1 MAAVPADIDDLAA
14 LRQANVPRGVVTA
27 HPVFVDR
34 AQGSRV
40 WTTDGREYLDFVG
53 GIGVLNV
60 GHNHPAVVEAVKRQ
74 LERVTHMAFQVGAYD
89 VYIDLARRLN
99 GLVGQGRDYKSVF
112 LTTGAEAVENAV
124 KIARAYRNAPGIIAF
139 RGGFHGRTLLGM
151 TLTGMSEPYKQN
163 FGPFAGDVHHTIYPD
178 AYRGID
184 ADAALRELENLLATT
199 VAPSRVA
206 AVLIEPVQG
215 DGGFLYAGSDF
226 LRKLRALTEKHGIL
240 LICDEI
246 QTGFGRTGKLFGF
259 EHSGI
264 QPDLVTVAKSLAGGL
279 PLSGVVGRAEV
290 MDAPAP
296 GGLGGTYGGNALACA
311 AALAVLD
318 LFEQGDLLGQSLR
331 LGEQLRAGLD
341 MLAGKYSQ
349 IGVVRGIGPMLAM
362 EFVKHGDPFQP
373 DVEIGQRVIDHA
385 RELGLLVIKCGFY
398 KNTVRLLAPLTTTA
412 EEAQQAL
419 DILDQALARAVQ

>member
-1 MAAVPADIDDLAA
+1 
-14 LRQANVPRGVVTA
+14 
-27 HPVFVDR
+27 
-34 AQGSRV
+34 
-40 WTTDGREYLDFVG
+40 
-53 GIGVLNV
+53 
-60 GHNHPAVVEAVKRQ
+60 
-74 LERVTHMAFQVGAYD
+74 
-89 VYIDLARRLN
+89 
-99 GLVGQGRDYKSVF
+99 
-112 LTTGAEAVENAV
+112 
-124 KIARAYRNAPGIIAF
+124 AP
-139 RGGFHGRTLLGM
+139 
-151 TLTGMSEPYKQN
+151 
-163 FGPFAGDVHHTIYPD
+163 D
-178 AYRGID
+178 
-184 ADAALRELENLLATT
+184 
-199 VAPSRVA
+199 RVA
-206 AVLIEPVQG
+206 AVLIETVQG

-226 LRKLRALTEKHGIL
+226 LQQLRALTEKHGIL

-264 QPDLVTVAKSLAGGL
+264 RPDLVTVAKSLAGGL

-290 MDAPAP
+290 MDAPTP

-318 LFEQGDLLGQSLR
+318 LFEQDDLLGQSLR
-331 LGEQLRAGLD
+331 LGEQLRVGLD
-341 MLAGKYSQ
+341 MLAGKYRQ
-349 IGVVRGIGPMLAM
+349 IGLVRGIGPMLAM

>member
-1 MAAVPADIDDLAA
+1 MAAVPANIDDLAA

-27 HPVFVDR
+27 HPIFVDR

-74 LERVTHMAFQVGAYD
+74 LDRVTHMAFQVGAYD

-184 ADAALRELENLLATT
+184 ADAAMRELDNLLATT

-279 PLSGVVGRAEV
+279 PLSGVVGRADV

-341 MLAGKYSQ
+341 RLAGKYSQ
-349 IGVVRGIGPMLAM
+349 IGQLRGIGPMLAM
-362 EFVKHGDPFQP
+362 EFVKNGDPFQP
-373 DVEIGQRVIDHA
+373 DAEIGQRVIDHA